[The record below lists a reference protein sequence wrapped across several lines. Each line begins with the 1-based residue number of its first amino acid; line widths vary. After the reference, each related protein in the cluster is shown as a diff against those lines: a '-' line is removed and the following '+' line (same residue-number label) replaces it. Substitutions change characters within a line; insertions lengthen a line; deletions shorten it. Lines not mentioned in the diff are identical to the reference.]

1 MTELISCAYISL
13 QNVENFVKSFTIY
26 VFASKTN
33 ILPGATQ
40 NYHYEQNY
48 RNIKSLKNHQNRKS
62 PTKIRFSIS
71 EGKHIKMK
79 SS

>member
-1 MTELISCAYISL
+1 MTELISCAYIRL

-48 RNIKSLKNHQNRKS
+48 RNIKSLKNH
-62 PTKIRFSIS
+62 KIRKLQKHDFSIS
-71 EGKHIKMK
+71 EGKYIKMK